1 VTTWL
6 IDKSALVRLAESP
19 DAAEWAAR
27 IERGLVRITTV
38 TRLETGYSARSGPE
52 MRVGFQR
59 PPLSSMP
66 VEYLTP
72 AIEDRAVEL
81 LTLLAD
87 RGQHRA
93 PSIPDLIIAATA
105 ELAGLT
111 VLHLDKDFD
120 LVAEITAQPMERLN
134 MDSAAETSSDAEQ
147 AEALSFPVAAGAAGQ
162 RALPAET
169 FARQEPFGVT
179 LCVSPLAVA
188 AVASGAGGARTHDR
202 RIMRSMASCTMRPSC
217 TDGTSYRTDGTRRAG
232 IN

>member
-6 IDKSALVRLAESP
+6 IDKSALVRLAASP

-38 TRLETGYSARSGPE
+38 TRLETGYAARSGPE
-52 MRVGFQR
+52 LRAALQQ

-72 AIEDRAVEL
+72 AIEVRAMEN

-87 RGQHRA
+87 QGKHRA

-111 VLHLDKDFD
+111 VLHLDKDLD
-120 LVAEITAQPMERLN
+120 LIAEITGQPMERLN
-134 MDSAAETSSDAEQ
+134 IRPPAVMDNDAGQ
-147 AEALSFPVAAGAAGQ
+147 AEA
-162 RALPAET
+162 
-169 FARQEPFGVT
+169 
-179 LCVSPLAVA
+179 
-188 AVASGAGGARTHDR
+188 
-202 RIMRSMASCTMRPSC
+202 
-217 TDGTSYRTDGTRRAG
+217 
-232 IN
+232 